1 MRFLFYSHD
10 GLGLGHTRRHLAVAT
25 ALSSMAPNAAILIVS
40 GADDVGRWGLPPQVE
55 ILKLPGLR
63 KLAND
68 QYVSRRLPIPT
79 SETRALRSALLL
91 TAVNTFRPNV
101 ALVDKHP
108 FGARG
113 GATAHPEFAA
123 LVARLEHF
131 EQQTQARE
139 AQMLAMF
146 RTIGDIL
153 VESGLISREDYLR
166 RARGQ

>member
-63 KLAND
+63 KLANNEYD
-68 QYVSRRLPIPT
+68 SRRLPIPT

-101 ALVDKHP
+101 ADRKS
-108 FGARG
+108 
-113 GATAHPEFAA
+113 T
-123 LVARLEHF
+123 RLNSSH
-131 EQQTQARE
+131 T
-139 AQMLAMF
+139 
-146 RTIGDIL
+146 
-153 VESGLISREDYLR
+153 VISYAGFCLKKK
-166 RARGQ
+166 